1 MFIALGY
8 DFLLP
13 LITLPNARIPFMN
26 KPFLLFSLLICFLI
40 LASCKSP
47 EKREILIDHLDNSD
61 FEDILTVDG
70 TIQAVRSITLS
81 CSREL
86 NGEIVYLVE
95 DGTMVQAGDL
105 VCQIENREYQDVVDQ
120 LQIEIENAKANM
132 TKTKA
137 NLDMRYAQ
145 LDAQVKINA
154 IQTAISNLDSLQLIY
169 ASPQQRRIKELEL
182 QKAAIVKNKLTKK
195 LQALDIINKNQI
207 KRMELQIKSKENRAE
222 YVNEILSTLTIK
234 ATQSGMALRAV
245 SWISDLPL
253 QEGDAVQ
260 SGMPVVTIPDMT
272 EMKVRIQASEASYKR
287 MNVGDRVEYT
297 FDGMPGNVAW
307 GKIQKKAPVGQPIK
321 RRSQVKVFE
330 VEASVDSSK
339 VLPRPGLSVT
349 CNIIIRQV
357 KDTIVVPQLAIFEED
372 SLKMV
377 YVKQLNGFERRQ
389 VMLGPSSPKDA
400 VISSGLTGKEIL
412 SLNKPESSSIKKTT
426 MLPVVKSKKTKP
438 VQKTKIK

>member
-1 MFIALGY
+1 MIK
-8 DFLLP
+8 
-13 LITLPNARIPFMN
+13 N
-26 KPFLLFSLLICFLI
+26 LLFCTVLFLGSF
-40 LASCKSP
+40 LFSCK
-47 EKREILIDHLDNSD
+47 EKEKKEILVDHLGDSD

-70 TIQAVRSITLS
+70 VIQAVRSVTLS
-81 CSREL
+81 CSPEL
-86 NGEIVYLVE
+86 SGEIVYLVE
-95 DGTMVQAGDL
+95 DGSQVQVGDL
-105 VCQIENREYQDVVDQ
+105 VCQIENREYQDIVDQ

-182 QKAAIVKNKLTKK
+182 QKAAINKNKLTKK

-222 YVNEILSTLTIK
+222 YVNEILSTFTIK

-245 SWISDLPL
+245 SWITDKPL

-260 SGMPVVTIPDMT
+260 SAMPVVTIPDMT

-330 VEASVDSSK
+330 VEASMDSSK

-349 CNIIIRQV
+349 CNIIIQQV

-389 VMLGPSSPKDA
+389 VLLGPSSAKNA
-400 VISSGLTGKEIL
+400 VITSGLTGKEVI
-412 SLNKPESSSIKKTT
+412 SLNKPASISIKKTT
-426 MLPVVKSKKTKP
+426 MLPVVKAKKTKP
-438 VQKTKIK
+438 VQKTKTK

>member
-1 MFIALGY
+1 MFIAWGY
-8 DFLLP
+8 DFIMT
-13 LITLPNARIPFMN
+13 LITIATGQIPDMN
-26 KPFLLFSLLICFLI
+26 NSFFLYFLLFFCFI
-40 LASCKSP
+40 LASCESP
-47 EKREILIDHLDNSD
+47 EKKEILVDHLDNSD

-70 TIQAVRSITLS
+70 VIEAVRSVTLS

-86 NGEIVYLVE
+86 SGEIVYLVE

-105 VCQIENREYQDVVDQ
+105 VCQIENREYQDIVDQ
-120 LQIEIENAKANM
+120 LQIEIENAQANM

-145 LDAQVKINA
+145 MDAQVKINA

-195 LQALDIINKNQI
+195 LQALNIINKNQI
-207 KRMELQIKSKENRAE
+207 KRMELQIKSKENRAA
-222 YVNEILSTLTIK
+222 YVNEILSTLSIK
-234 ATQSGMALRAV
+234 ATQPGMALRAV
-245 SWISDLPL
+245 SWISGKTL

-307 GKIQKKAPVGQPIK
+307 GKIEKKAPVGQPIK
-321 RRSQVKVFE
+321 RNSQVKVFE
-330 VEASVDSSK
+330 IEASMDSSK

-377 YVKQLNGFERRQ
+377 YVKQIDGFEKRQ
-389 VMLGPSSPKDA
+389 VLLGPSSPKNA
-400 VISSGLTGKEIL
+400 VITTGMSGKEAL
-412 SLNKPESSSIKKTT
+412 SLNKPASSRITKTT
-426 MLPVVKSKKTKP
+426 LLPKVNEKKAKAVKKTK
-438 VQKTKIK
+438 TK